1 LYYKNWFF
9 GYKKR
14 PSYDFSN
21 LDKIK
26 NDFESKNWM
35 QQLKDF
41 IIKFQ
46 NKDYILTKSN
56 ADEYHRLHWILLYF
70 IYLVFLVSQTI
81 EKTEQTKKELLWV
94 KNSWIY
100 EWQVGLMKERLNYV
114 DELNRDTFE
123 RYKRRLELFFK
134 MF

>member
-9 GYKKR
+9 GSKKR

>member
-1 LYYKNWFF
+1 
-9 GYKKR
+9 
-14 PSYDFSN
+14 
-21 LDKIK
+21 
-26 NDFESKNWM
+26 M
-35 QQLKDF
+35 QKTTQETINGIVWKACDTF
-41 IIKFQ
+41 RTTMDSSQ
-46 NKDYILTKSN
+46 YKDYILTKSN